1 MSNAAQEAFRIFN
14 NLSQVVSATADK
26 ERHDLYCGLS
36 QLALAFNDLEQR
48 LQAMESRLKNVSRG

>member
-1 MSNAAQEAFRIFN
+1 MSNAAQEAFKIFHG
-14 NLSQVVSATADK
+14 LSQVVSPVADK

-48 LQAMESRLKNVSRG
+48 LQAMESRLKHISRG